1 MPKKPSRKQQG
12 SLLWLFFGLT
22 GVAMISATAG
32 ALLAMS
38 LSAVPFMQS
47 QLSAEDA
54 ALFSQENLAD
64 TNLQMPQLTR
74 SVNILV
80 LGTKVLD
87 VDLTEERQV
96 DLGYFSTVNSLE
108 GLSDVMLLLRFD
120 PTNNKLVALSIPR
133 DTRTLVEGYGLIKI
147 NDANY
152 YGGPALSAKAVS
164 NLLGGVRIDRYVR
177 INVMGVEKLV
187 DALGGVNLYV
197 PSDMKY
203 QDDSQHLYINLKQ
216 GQQHLD
222 GEKAL
227 QFLRFRNDKLGD
239 IGRIQRQQLM
249 MRALVEQTLNW
260 GTIAR
265 LPKIFSAIKEHLDTN
280 LSLEELV
287 ALGGFATKINRSN
300 VEMLMVPGDFSDP
313 KQFEASY
320 WLPNLEAI
328 DQMMAAHF
336 DFDHNGGG
344 YQEVAPG
351 SVKIAIQNSTE
362 DWESVDALQ
371 KILGDSGY
379 WNSYVSEPWNQPL
392 DKTIIVA
399 QKGDIKSAQAIRD
412 ALGVGDVL
420 VESTGS
426 LLSDVT
432 IKVGKDWIDRH
443 SQLQNSPPPTQIP
456 W

>member
-1 MPKKPSRKQQG
+1 M
-12 SLLWLFFGLT
+12 FFGLT

-47 QLSAEDA
+47 KLSAEDA

-87 VDLTEERQV
+87 VDLPEERSV
-96 DLGYFSTVNSLE
+96 DLGYFSTINSLE

-133 DTRTLVEGYGLIKI
+133 DTRTLVEGYGLTKI

-164 NLLGGVRIDRYVR
+164 NLLGGLRIDRYVR
-177 INVMGVEKLV
+177 INVMGVQKLV

-216 GQQHLD
+216 GQQHLN
-222 GEKAL
+222 GEESL

-336 DFDHNGGG
+336 GFDHNSGG
-344 YQEVAPG
+344 YQEVDPG

-371 KILGDSGY
+371 KILGDTGY

-392 DKTIIVA
+392 DKTVIVA

-432 IKVGKDWIDRH
+432 IKVGKDWLDRH
-443 SQLQNSPPPTQIP
+443 SHLQNSPPPIHTP
-456 W
+456 